1 MLSESSVARLE
12 GLGIALPIG
21 CRSLTSRHFNNEL
34 YLGHAWL
41 DDHVIQPFIDLA
53 WELDSIRKIVA
64 PIRILT
70 SDTMHVICFRNQSAS
85 WSLPKSQSLLASCF
99 SEE

>member
-1 MLSESSVARLE
+1 
-12 GLGIALPIG
+12 
-21 CRSLTSRHFNNEL
+21 
-34 YLGHAWL
+34 
-41 DDHVIQPFIDLA
+41 
-53 WELDSIRKIVA
+53 LDSIRKIVA